1 MSLSVSA
8 PTNFFLVSDH
18 IGVLLCDN
26 DTLPPTVTPQT
37 IPVGWELLLDEDGE
51 PEVLDWVVG
60 DDFIEVYVLRKEG
73 SDG

>member
-1 MSLSVSA
+1 MSLSVVTPS
-8 PTNFFLVSDH
+8 NFFTVSDH

-37 IPVGWELLLDEDGE
+37 IPNGWELFLDEDGQ

-60 DDFIEVYVLRKEG
+60 DDFVEVYVLRKEG
-73 SDG
+73 SNG